1 MVNKNRIEIIKRI
14 ENAFNDDKFV
24 ILTGQSGSGK
34 TRLAE
39 EILGASA
46 LTDKRWEVTTNDFND
61 RIARNTHL
69 VIDEAQKLN
78 KDETNWT
85 SFIIDVLRH
94 KMKFIVISMSIKDL
108 PNQIRRDV
116 DGRHIEI
123 NASIY

>member
-1 MVNKNRIEIIKRI
+1 MVNKNRIEIRNRI
-14 ENAFNDDKFV
+14 ESAFNDDKFV

-108 PNQIRRDV
+108 PSQIRKDI

-123 NASIY
+123 NTSIY

>member
-1 MVNKNRIEIIKRI
+1 MVNKNRIEIRNRI
-14 ENAFNDDKFV
+14 ESAFNDDKFV

-61 RIARNTHL
+61 RIARNRSL

-78 KDETNWT
+78 KDDINWT
-85 SFIIDVLRH
+85 SFIVDVLRH

-108 PNQIRRDV
+108 PSQIRKDV

-123 NASIY
+123 NTSIY